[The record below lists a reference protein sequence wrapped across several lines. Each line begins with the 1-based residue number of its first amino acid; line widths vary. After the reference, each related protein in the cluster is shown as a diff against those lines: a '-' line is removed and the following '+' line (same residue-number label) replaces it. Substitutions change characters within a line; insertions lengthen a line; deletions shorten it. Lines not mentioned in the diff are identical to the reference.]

1 MIEEG
6 SKSSKSMVEKR
17 QLFMEMSEL
26 LSELTTFP
34 AQFTT
39 HTYTEA
45 LSNPIHPSLPQGNRL
60 AQSSIPGW
68 KAKLIL

>member
-26 LSELTTFP
+26 LSDLTTLS
-34 AQFTT
+34 AQCTT
-39 HTYTEA
+39 H
-45 LSNPIHPSLPQGNRL
+45 IHRGLYSPFTATGQ
-60 AQSSIPGW
+60 
-68 KAKLIL
+68 

>member
-39 HTYTEA
+39 HTHTQRPCRILFTLHCHRA
-45 LSNPIHPSLPQGNRL
+45 IDWHNLASLAGRQN
-60 AQSSIPGW
+60 
-68 KAKLIL
+68 